1 MPITS
6 NEISV
11 EVNGQGYTLPAGST
25 LGDALR
31 VSRAPYIDGA
41 AIGILKKA
49 AERRTDKVTEYAI
62 NTPRGELRIEI
73 KDPESLSGKLWAEH
87 YEEYEGKGIHWVS
100 HEALAFGP
108 FEADIKPSRE
118 TGSFEAFDVLFGAGG
133 FDPHN
138 THLILSRKKHI
149 AEYGFPS
156 DGVFATVVTGRKI
169 LSKLSR
175 EDSILSIEP
184 VIEWEQL
191 AEKMCTTDLS
201 TLLEDEDSIFTYFE
215 VELSRNA
222 PVGAEHFYALTREG
236 TFNVGVVTSSFVS
249 DDSLREVSV
258 PYENFDP
265 RKEGAIS
272 VRTVGYGTGR
282 TYISREER
290 PSSLVHSVV
299 GQVTKGLE
307 LIKLAE
313 KGQKLSIESLPPQ
326 IVLLG
331 HSFEEAEP
339 VLSSIG
345 VELIRDGYTGEN
357 AVIVRQDPPTT
368 LEILGEARVTA
379 YAVPREKLIQVE
391 LYSERAPKS
400 VDFFRH
406 SLGLKTKTVGKLP
419 VYMVYDDAYLFKTEE
434 KVVKYK
440 EILPENTPANRVL
453 AGEIGI
459 TNQAAKRMGTIGVR
473 LVDDDLFGPTGEKFS
488 STNIIGRIIEP
499 ERLKGIKEGDA
510 IYVSEARYM
519 SEAASRKTDDQKGQE
534 SG

>member
-11 EVNGQGYTLPAGST
+11 EVNGQVYALPAGST
-25 LGDALR
+25 LGDALN
-31 VSRAPYIDGA
+31 VSRAPYIAGA

-49 AERRTDKVTEYAI
+49 AEKRTEKITEYAI

-87 YEEYEGKGIHWVS
+87 YKEYEGKNIHWAS
-100 HEALAFGP
+100 TEALAFGP

-118 TGSFEAFDVLFGAGG
+118 KGSFEAFDILFGAGG

-138 THLILSRKKHI
+138 THLIFSRKKHT
-149 AEYGFPS
+149 AEYGSPQE
-156 DGVFATVVTGRKI
+156 GAFATIITGRKI
-169 LSKLSR
+169 ISKLSR

-184 VIEWEQL
+184 VIEWEQI
-191 AEKMCTTDLS
+191 AEKVCTTNLS
-201 TLLEDEDSIFTYFE
+201 TPLENGDSVFTYFE

-222 PVGAEHFYALTREG
+222 PVGAEHFYSLTREG
-236 TFNVGVVTSSFVS
+236 TLKVDVVTSSFIS
-249 DDSLREVSV
+249 DNSLREVPV
-258 PYENFDP
+258 PYENFEQ

-313 KGQKLSIESLPPQ
+313 KGQKLSLESLPPQ

-331 HSFEEAEP
+331 HSFEEVEP
-339 VLSSIG
+339 VLTSIG
-345 VELIRDGYTGEN
+345 IELVREGYKEED

-368 LEILGEARVTA
+368 LEILGEAKVTA
-379 YAVPREKLIQVE
+379 HAVPRSKLIEVE
-391 LYSERAPKS
+391 LYEEKAPKS

-419 VYMVYDDAYLFKTEE
+419 VYMIYETTYLFKTEE
-434 KVVKYK
+434 EVVKYK
-440 EILPENTPANRVL
+440 EILPENTPSKKVL

-473 LVDDDLFGPTGEKFS
+473 LVDDDLFGPTGEKFT
-488 STNIIGRIIEP
+488 STNIIGRIVEP
-499 ERLKGIKEGDA
+499 ERLRGIKEGDA
-510 IYVSEARYM
+510 IYISEVSH
-519 SEAASRKTDDQKGQE
+519 RKTYNKENGNEDKR
-534 SG
+534 

>member
-1 MPITS
+1 VPITS

-11 EVNGQGYTLPAGST
+11 EVNGQSYILPAGST
-25 LGDALR
+25 LGDALK
-31 VSRAPYIDGA
+31 VSRAPYIAGA
-41 AIGILKKA
+41 AVGIIKKA
-49 AERRTDKVTEYAI
+49 AEKRTEEVTEYAI
-62 NTPRGELRIEI
+62 NTPKGELRIEL
-73 KDPESLSGKLWAEH
+73 KDPESSSGKLWAEH
-87 YEEYEGKGIHWVS
+87 YKEYEGKNIHWAS
-100 HEALAFGP
+100 PEALAFGP

-133 FDPHN
+133 FDSHN
-138 THLILSRKKHI
+138 THLILSRKRHI
-149 AEYGFPS
+149 AEYGVPE
-156 DGVFATVVTGRKI
+156 DGVFATIVTGRKI
-169 LSKLSR
+169 IFKLSR
-175 EDSILSIEP
+175 EDSILGIEP

-191 AEKMCTTDLS
+191 AEKTCTTDLS
-201 TLLEDEDSIFTYFE
+201 ISLEDEDSIFTYFE

-236 TFNVGVVTSSFVS
+236 TLNVDVVTSSFIS
-249 DDSLREVSV
+249 DDKLKEVPV
-258 PYENFDP
+258 PYENFEP
-265 RKEGAIS
+265 RREGAIS

-326 IVLLG
+326 IILLG
-331 HSFEEAEP
+331 HSFEEVEP

-345 VELIRDGYTGEN
+345 VELIRDGYTGKD

-368 LEILGEARVTA
+368 LEILGGAKVTA
-379 YAVPREKLIQVE
+379 YAVSRANLVEVE
-391 LYSERAPKS
+391 LYPEKAPRS

-406 SLGLKTKTVGKLP
+406 SLELKIKTVGKLP
-419 VYMVYDDAYLFKTEE
+419 VHMIYDNTYLFKTEE

-440 EILPENTPANRVL
+440 EVLPENTPADRVL

-488 STNIIGRIIEP
+488 STNIIGRIIKP
-499 ERLKGIKEGDA
+499 ERLKGIKEGDT
-510 IYVSEARYM
+510 IYI
-519 SEAASRKTDDQKGQE
+519 SEAARRGTDDQE
-534 SG
+534 R

>member
-1 MPITS
+1 VPITS

-11 EVNGQGYTLPAGST
+11 EVNGQSYILPAGST
-25 LGDALR
+25 LGDVLK
-31 VSRAPYIDGA
+31 VSRAPYIAGA
-41 AIGILKKA
+41 AVGILKKA
-49 AERRTDKVTEYAI
+49 AEKRTEEVTEYAI
-62 NTPRGELRIEI
+62 NTPKGELRIEI
-73 KDPESLSGKLWAEH
+73 KDPESSSGKLWAEH
-87 YEEYEGKGIHWVS
+87 YKEYEGKSIHWAS
-100 HEALAFGP
+100 PEAVAFGP

-133 FDPHN
+133 FDSRN
-138 THLILSRKKHI
+138 THLILSRKRHT
-149 AEYGFPS
+149 AEYGAPA
-156 DGVFATVVTGRKI
+156 DGVFATIVTGRKI
-169 LSKLSR
+169 IFKLSR
-175 EDSILSIEP
+175 EDFILSIEP

-191 AEKMCTTDLS
+191 AEKTCTTDLS
-201 TLLEDEDSIFTYFE
+201 IPLEDEDSIFTYFE

-236 TFNVGVVTSSFVS
+236 TLNVDVVTSSFIS
-249 DDSLREVSV
+249 DDSLREVPV
-258 PYENFDP
+258 PYENFEA
-265 RKEGAIS
+265 RREGTIS
-272 VRTVGYGTGR
+272 MRTVGYGTGR

-331 HSFEEAEP
+331 HSFEESEP

-345 VELIRDGYTGEN
+345 VELIRDGYTGKDS
-357 AVIVRQDPPTT
+357 VIVRQDPPTT
-368 LEILGEARVTA
+368 LEILGEAKVTA
-379 YAVPREKLIQVE
+379 YAVSRAKLIEVE

-406 SLGLKTKTVGKLP
+406 SLELKTKTVGKLP
-419 VYMVYDDAYLFKTEE
+419 VHMIYENTYLFKTEE

-440 EILPENTPANRVL
+440 EVLPENTPSERVL

-473 LVDDDLFGPTGEKFS
+473 LVDDDIFGPTGEKFS
-488 STNIIGRIIEP
+488 STNIIGRIVEP
-499 ERLKGIKEGDA
+499 ERLKDIKEGDA
-510 IYVSEARYM
+510 IYII
-519 SEAASRKTDDQKGQE
+519 EAARKRIDNQE
-534 SG
+534 NRE

>member
-11 EVNGQGYTLPAGST
+11 EVNEQGYTLPAGST
-25 LGDALR
+25 LGDALK
-31 VSRAPYIDGA
+31 VSGAPYIAGA
-41 AIGILKKA
+41 AVGVLKKA
-49 AERRTDKVTEYAI
+49 AEKRTEKITEYAI
-62 NTPRGELRIEI
+62 NMPRGELRIEI
-73 KDPESLSGKLWAEH
+73 DNPESPSGRLWAEH
-87 YEEYEGKGIHWVS
+87 YKEYEGINIHWAS
-100 HEALAFGP
+100 SEALAFGP

-138 THLILSRKKHI
+138 THLILSKKRHA
-149 AEYGFPS
+149 AEYGTPT
-156 DGVFATVVTGRKI
+156 DGVFAKVVTGRKI

-175 EDSILSIEP
+175 EASILSIEP

-191 AEKMCTTDLS
+191 AEKICTTDLS
-201 TLLEDEDSIFTYFE
+201 TPLEDEDSIFTYFE

-236 TFNVGVVTSSFVS
+236 TLNVDVVTSSFIS
-249 DDSLREVSV
+249 DDNLREVSV
-258 PYENFDP
+258 PYENFEP
-265 RKEGAIS
+265 RREGAIS
-272 VRTVGYGTGR
+272 MRTVGYGTGR

-313 KGQKLSIESLPPQ
+313 KGQKLSVESLPPQ

-345 VELIRDGYTGEN
+345 IELIKDGYTGKD

-368 LEILGEARVTA
+368 LEILGGAKVTA
-379 YAVPREKLIQVE
+379 YAVSREKLIDVE
-391 LYSERAPKS
+391 LYPEKAPKS
-400 VDFFRH
+400 VDFFLH

-419 VYMVYDDAYLFKTEE
+419 VYMVYENTYLFKTEE
-434 KVVKYK
+434 EVVKYK
-440 EILPENTPANRVL
+440 EILPENTPSDRVL

-473 LVDDDLFGPTGEKFS
+473 LVDDHFFGPTGEKLS

-499 ERLKGIKEGDA
+499 ERLKGIKEGDV
-510 IYVSEARYM
+510 IYINEVSR
-519 SEAASRKTDDQKGQE
+519 R
-534 SG
+534 

>member
-1 MPITS
+1 M
-6 NEISV
+6 
-11 EVNGQGYTLPAGST
+11 NGQGYVLPEGST
-25 LGDALR
+25 LGDALK
-31 VSRAPYIDGA
+31 VSRAPYIAGA
-41 AIGILKKA
+41 AVGIIKKA
-49 AERRTDKVTEYAI
+49 AEKRTEEITEYAI

-73 KDPESLSGKLWAEH
+73 RDPESLSGKLWAEH
-87 YEEYEGKGIHWVS
+87 YKEYEGKSVHWES
-100 HEALAFGP
+100 PEALAFGP

-133 FDPHN
+133 FDPNN
-138 THLILSRKKHI
+138 THLILSRKRHK
-149 AEYGFPS
+149 AEYGSPE
-156 DGVFATVVTGRKI
+156 DGAFATIVTGRKI
-169 LSKLSR
+169 VSRLSR

-184 VIEWEQL
+184 VIEWEQI
-191 AEKMCTTDLS
+191 AEKTCTSDLS
-201 TLLEDEDSIFTYFE
+201 TPLENEDSIFTYFE
-215 VELSRNA
+215 VELSRNS

-236 TFNVGVVTSSFVS
+236 TLKVDVVTSSFIS
-249 DDSLREVSV
+249 DDSLREIPA
-258 PYENFDP
+258 PYENFEP

-282 TYISREER
+282 IYISRDDR

-331 HSFEEAEP
+331 HSFEEVEP

-345 VELIRDGYTGEN
+345 VELVREGYTGED

-368 LEILGEARVTA
+368 LEILGGAKVTA
-379 YAVPREKLIQVE
+379 YGVSRAKLIEVE
-391 LYSERAPKS
+391 LYTERAPKS

-406 SLGLKTKTVGKLP
+406 ALELKTKTVGKLP
-419 VYMVYDDAYLFKTEE
+419 VYMIYESTYLFKTEKE
-434 KVVKYK
+434 VVKYK
-440 EILPENTPANRVL
+440 EILPENTPTDKVL

-459 TNQAAKRMGTIGVR
+459 TNQAAKRMGIVGVR

-488 STNIIGRIIEP
+488 STNIVGRIIEP
-499 ERLKGIKEGDA
+499 DRLKGIKEGDA
-510 IYVSEARYM
+510 IYI
-519 SEAASRKTDDQKGQE
+519 SEAAHRKNNGSYSE
-534 SG
+534 

>member
-11 EVNGQGYTLPAGST
+11 EVNGQIYTLPAGST
-25 LGDALR
+25 LGDTLK
-31 VSRAPYIDGA
+31 VSGAPYIAGA
-41 AIGILKKA
+41 AVGILKKA
-49 AERRTDKVTEYAI
+49 AEKRTEEITEYAI
-62 NTPRGELRIEI
+62 NTPRGELIIEI
-73 KDPESLSGKLWAEH
+73 KDPESSSGKLWAEH
-87 YEEYEGKGIHWVS
+87 YKEYEGKNIHWES
-100 HEALAFGP
+100 PEALAFGP

-118 TGSFEAFDVLFGAGG
+118 KGSFEAFDVLFGAGG

-138 THLILSRKKHI
+138 THLILSRKKHT
-149 AEYGFPS
+149 AEYGSPE
-156 DGVFATVVTGRKI
+156 DGAFATIVTGRKI
-169 LSKLSR
+169 ISKLSR

-184 VIEWEQL
+184 VIEWEQI
-191 AEKMCTTDLS
+191 AEKKCTTDLS
-201 TLLEDEDSIFTYFE
+201 TLLEDEDSVFTYFE

-222 PVGAEHFYALTREG
+222 PVGAEHFYSLTREG
-236 TFNVGVVTSSFVS
+236 TLKVDVVTSSFIS

-258 PYENFDP
+258 PYENFEQ
-265 RKEGAIS
+265 RREGAIS

-331 HSFEEAEP
+331 HGFEEVEP

-345 VELIRDGYTGEN
+345 IELIRDGYTGED

-368 LEILGEARVTA
+368 LEILGEAKVTA
-379 YAVPREKLIQVE
+379 YAVSREKLVEVE

-419 VYMVYDDAYLFKTEE
+419 VYMIYDDTYLFKTEE
-434 KVVKYK
+434 EVVKYK
-440 EILPENTPANRVL
+440 EVLPENTPADRVL
-453 AGEIGI
+453 AGEIGV

-473 LVDDDLFGPTGEKFS
+473 LVNDDLFGPTGEKFS

-499 ERLKGIKEGDA
+499 ERLRGIKEGDA
-510 IYVSEARYM
+510 IYI
-519 SEAASRKTDDQKGQE
+519 SEAAHRKAYNQKTE
-534 SG
+534 NHDE

>member
-11 EVNGQGYTLPAGST
+11 EVNGQSYILPAGST
-25 LGDALR
+25 LGDALK
-31 VSRAPYIDGA
+31 VSRAPYIAGA
-41 AIGILKKA
+41 AVGILKKA
-49 AERRTDKVTEYAI
+49 AEKRTEKITEYAI
-62 NTPRGELRIEI
+62 NTPKGELRIEI
-73 KDPESLSGKLWAEH
+73 KDPESPSGKLWAEH
-87 YEEYEGKGIHWVS
+87 YKEYEGKNIHWES
-100 HEALAFGP
+100 PEALAFGP
-108 FEADIKPSRE
+108 FEADIKPSHE

-138 THLILSRKKHI
+138 THLILSRKRHT
-149 AEYGFPS
+149 AEYGSPN
-156 DGVFATVVTGRKI
+156 DGVFATIVTGRKI
-169 LSKLSR
+169 VFKLSR

-184 VIEWEQL
+184 VIEWEMI
-191 AEKMCTTDLS
+191 AEKTCTTDLS

-236 TFNVGVVTSSFVS
+236 TLNVDVVTSSFIS
-249 DDSLREVSV
+249 DDSLREVPA

-265 RKEGAIS
+265 RREGAIS

-282 TYISREER
+282 IYISREER

-313 KGQKLSIESLPPQ
+313 KGQKLSVESLPPQ
-326 IVLLG
+326 MILLG
-331 HSFEEAEP
+331 HSFEEIEP

-345 VELIRDGYTGEN
+345 VELIRDGYIGED
-357 AVIVRQDPPTT
+357 AVIVRQNPPTT
-368 LEILGEARVTA
+368 LEILGGAKVTA
-379 YAVPREKLIQVE
+379 YAVPRAKLIEVE
-391 LYSERAPKS
+391 LYPERAPKS

-406 SLGLKTKTVGKLP
+406 SLELKTKTVGKLP
-419 VYMVYDDAYLFKTEE
+419 VYMIYENTYLFKTEKE
-434 KVVKYK
+434 VVKYK
-440 EILPENTPANRVL
+440 EILPENTPSDRVM

-473 LVDDDLFGPTGEKFS
+473 LIDDDLFGPTGEKFS

-499 ERLKGIKEGDA
+499 DRLKGIKEGDA
-510 IYVSEARYM
+510 IYVSEV
-519 SEAASRKTDDQKGQE
+519 SRRKIEGQDTDE
-534 SG
+534 Y

>member
-1 MPITS
+1 M
-6 NEISV
+6 
-11 EVNGQGYTLPAGST
+11 NGQIYTLPAGST
-25 LGDALR
+25 LGDTLK
-31 VSRAPYIDGA
+31 VSGAPYIAGA
-41 AIGILKKA
+41 AVGILKKA
-49 AERRTDKVTEYAI
+49 AEKRTEEITEYAI
-62 NTPRGELRIEI
+62 NTPRGELIIEI
-73 KDPESLSGKLWAEH
+73 KDPESSSGKLWAEH
-87 YEEYEGKGIHWVS
+87 YKEYEGKNIHWES
-100 HEALAFGP
+100 PEALAFGP

-118 TGSFEAFDVLFGAGG
+118 KGSFEAFDVLFGAGG

-138 THLILSRKKHI
+138 THLILSRKKHT
-149 AEYGFPS
+149 AEYGSPE
-156 DGVFATVVTGRKI
+156 DGAFATIVTGRKI
-169 LSKLSR
+169 ISKLSR

-184 VIEWEQL
+184 VIEWEQI
-191 AEKMCTTDLS
+191 AEKKCTTDLS
-201 TLLEDEDSIFTYFE
+201 TLLEDEDSVFTYFE

-222 PVGAEHFYALTREG
+222 PVGAEHFYSLTREG
-236 TFNVGVVTSSFVS
+236 TLKVDVVTSSFIS

-258 PYENFDP
+258 PYENFEQ
-265 RKEGAIS
+265 RREGAIS

-331 HSFEEAEP
+331 HGFEEVEP

-345 VELIRDGYTGEN
+345 IELIRDGYTGED

-368 LEILGEARVTA
+368 LEILGEAKVTA
-379 YAVPREKLIQVE
+379 YAVSREKLVEVE

-419 VYMVYDDAYLFKTEE
+419 VYMIYDDTYLFKTEE
-434 KVVKYK
+434 EVVKYK
-440 EILPENTPANRVL
+440 EVLPENTPADRVL
-453 AGEIGI
+453 AGEIGV

-473 LVDDDLFGPTGEKFS
+473 LVNDDLFGPTGEKFS

-499 ERLKGIKEGDA
+499 ERLRGIKEGDA
-510 IYVSEARYM
+510 IYI
-519 SEAASRKTDDQKGQE
+519 SEAAHRKAYNQKTE
-534 SG
+534 NHDE